1 MTSITE
7 NFLAFLKDL
16 APDLALTA
24 LEIGARKIEGETE
37 PVHQLINTLPNA
49 KLVGF
54 EPDNFACKELNQNSN
69 DQFTFYPTALSNKQG
84 TAPFY
89 ETVHPMC
96 GSLYEPNALLLER
109 YNGMDVAELQRV
121 SELTTTTL
129 DQLASE
135 HLENPAKCIK
145 IDVQGAELDIFQGG
159 LHTLKDVLFIVTEV
173 EFVELYHN
181 QPLFGDISSFLQS
194 QGFMFHKFMGLAG
207 RTLKPVILGG
217 SVYTASQHMW
227 SDAIFIRDLKQFD
240 NLTSEQLL
248 ITGAL
253 AFIHGSPDLTHFCL
267 ANYEKLNPGTA
278 VAAKFIDIITVTR
291 ESAN

>member
-1 MTSITE
+1 MTIITE
-7 NFLAFLKDL
+7 NFLAFLKET
-16 APDLALTA
+16 APDLALTT
-24 LEIGARKIEGETE
+24 LEIGARKIAGETE
-37 PVHQLINTLPNA
+37 PFHQLINTLPNA

-54 EPDNFACKELNQNSN
+54 EPDEYACKELNQDSS
-69 DQFTFYPTALSNKQG
+69 DQFSYYPTALSNKQG

-96 GSLYEPNALLLER
+96 ASLYEPNALLLGR

-129 DQLASE
+129 DQFASE
-135 HLENPAKCIK
+135 HLGNAAECIK

-159 LHTLKDVLFIVTEV
+159 LQTLKDVLFIVTEV

-207 RTLKPVILGG
+207 RTLKPVVLGG
-217 SVYTASQHMW
+217 DVNTASQHMW
-227 SDAIFIRDLKQFD
+227 SDAIFIRDLNQFD
-240 NLTSEQLL
+240 NFTSEQLL

-253 AFIHGSPDLTHFCL
+253 AFVYGSPDLTHFCL

-278 VAAKFIDIITVTR
+278 VAAQFIDIITTTR
-291 ESAN
+291 EPAN